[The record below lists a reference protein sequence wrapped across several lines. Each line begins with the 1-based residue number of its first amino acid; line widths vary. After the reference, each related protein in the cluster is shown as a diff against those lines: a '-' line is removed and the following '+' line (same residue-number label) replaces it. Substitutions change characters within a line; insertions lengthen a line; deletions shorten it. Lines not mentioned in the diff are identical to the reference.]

1 MSPYERSFE
10 EEVLE
15 RLAVIAIKVEELPA
29 LKERVTKLESHR
41 TWLAGVIAALTTL
54 AGLASSLHFFKV

>member
-15 RLAVIAIKVEELPA
+15 RLAVIALKVEELPA
-29 LKERVTKLESHR
+29 LKARVTKLELHR
-41 TWLAGVIAALTTL
+41 SWLAGVMAAVTA
-54 AGLASSLHFFKV
+54 AGGVTSYLHFFKV